1 MVNNVGTTTQTL
13 SIELGRTTQFTT
25 SDNITVIAGT
35 IGKGF
40 LVFDSAGTLGVITT
54 YTSETDFIVTT
65 HALSI
70 DINAILSLEY

>member
-25 SDNITVIAGT
+25 SDDITVITGT

>member
-54 YTSETDFIVTT
+54 YTSETNFIVTT

>member
-1 MVNNVGTTTQTL
+1 MVNNVGITTETL
-13 SIELGRTTQFTT
+13 SIELGRTTEFNT

-40 LVFDSAGTLGVITT
+40 LLFDSAGTLGVITT

>member
-25 SDNITVIAGT
+25 SDDITVITGT

-54 YTSETDFIVTT
+54 YTSETNFIVTT

>member
-1 MVNNVGTTTQTL
+1 MVNNVGTTTQ
-13 SIELGRTTQFTT
+13 ELNKSLGETTSFTT
-25 SDNITVIAGT
+25 SGDITVITGT
-35 IGKGF
+35 MGKGF

-54 YTSETDFIVTT
+54 YTSETDFVVTT

>member
-1 MVNNVGTTTQTL
+1 MVNNVGTTTETL
-13 SIELGRTTQFTT
+13 SVELGRTTQFTT
-25 SDNITVIAGT
+25 SDDITVITGT

>member
-25 SDNITVIAGT
+25 SDDITVIAGT

-54 YTSETDFIVTT
+54 YTSETNFIVTT

>member
-1 MVNNVGTTTQTL
+1 MVNNVGTTTQ
-13 SIELGRTTQFTT
+13 ELNKNLGETTSFTT
-25 SDNITVIAGT
+25 SDDITIITGT

-40 LVFDSAGTLGVITT
+40 LVFDPSGTLGVITD
-54 YTSETDFIVTT
+54 YVDETDFTVTT

>member
-25 SDNITVIAGT
+25 SDDITVITGT
-35 IGKGF
+35 IGQGF
-40 LVFDSAGTLGVITT
+40 LVFDSSGTLGVITT
-54 YTSETDFIVTT
+54 YTDENDFMVTT

-70 DINAILSLEY
+70 DINTILGLSY

>member
-13 SIELGRTTQFTT
+13 NIKLGETTSFTT
-25 SDNITVIAGT
+25 SDDITIITGS

-40 LVFDSAGTLGVITT
+40 LIFDPSGTLGVITD
-54 YTSETDFIVTT
+54 YVDETNFTVTT

>member
-1 MVNNVGTTTQTL
+1 MVNNVGTTIQTL
-13 SIELGRTTQFTT
+13 STELGRTTQFTT
-25 SDNITVIAGT
+25 SDDITVIAGT

-54 YTSETDFIVTT
+54 YTSETNFIVTT

>member
-13 SIELGRTTQFTT
+13 SRELGRTTQFTT
-25 SDNITVIAGT
+25 SDDITVITGT

>member
-13 SIELGRTTQFTT
+13 SAKLGEENSFTT
-25 SDNITVIAGT
+25 SDDITVITGS

-40 LVFDSAGTLGVITT
+40 LVFDPVGTLGVIST

-65 HALSI
+65 YALSI
-70 DINAILSLEY
+70 DINTILSLEY

>member
-1 MVNNVGTTTQTL
+1 MVNNVGTTIQTL
-13 SIELGRTTQFTT
+13 STELGRTTSFTT
-25 SDNITVIAGT
+25 SDDITVITGT

>member
-1 MVNNVGTTTQTL
+1 MVNNVGTTIQTL
-13 SIELGRTTQFTT
+13 STELGRTTQFTT
-25 SDNITVIAGT
+25 SDDITVITGT

>member
-25 SDNITVIAGT
+25 SDDITVITGT
-35 IGKGF
+35 IGQGF
-40 LVFDSAGTLGVITT
+40 LMFDPAGTLGVITT
-54 YTSETDFIVTT
+54 YTSETDFVVTT

-70 DINAILSLEY
+70 DINSILSLEY

>member
-1 MVNNVGTTTQTL
+1 MVNNVGTTTETL
-13 SIELGRTTQFTT
+13 SVELGRTTEFNT

-40 LVFDSAGTLGVITT
+40 LLFDLAGTLGVITE
-54 YTSETDFIVTT
+54 YTDNTNFIVTT

-70 DINAILSLEY
+70 DINSILSLEY

>member
-13 SIELGRTTQFTT
+13 SIELGRTTQSTT
-25 SDNITVIAGT
+25 SDDITVITGT